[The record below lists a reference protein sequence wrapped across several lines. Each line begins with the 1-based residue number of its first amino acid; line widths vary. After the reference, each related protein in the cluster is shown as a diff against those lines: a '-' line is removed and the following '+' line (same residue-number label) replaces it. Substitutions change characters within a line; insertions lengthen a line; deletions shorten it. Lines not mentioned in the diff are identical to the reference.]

1 VHSAAALRLGYVR
14 AVGPVDL
21 RRRAPGAKAPVLI
34 LGFNAGLEDLLHPRR
49 QRQGQRQ
56 RQRLALRAFVVPTL
70 RQAQGRLLRKRR
82 EGWGTRFVSCG
93 GEVKVPVPRLFK
105 ERRDKDG
112 PPGIDPPFAKLI
124 RGGWFAKVFFMSDRV
139 MSESAM
145 SESTEQIR
153 ELLDSVYRVDSGRIL
168 ATLIRLLGD
177 FDLAEEAMH
186 EAFAA
191 ALSLWPKSGVPGNP
205 RPWLISTARF
215 KAIDTLRRRAR
226 FDASQDEF
234 VRYFEA
240 QSISAERSN
249 KNEEHGLE
257 DDYLEDDRLRLI
269 FTCCHP
275 SLAPDARVALT
286 LREVCGLTT
295 EEIAKAFLITP
306 RTLAQR
312 VVRAK
317 AKIRETPIR
326 YEVPT
331 PGELPERLGAVLQVI
346 YLVFNEGY
354 SAAAGAEVTR
364 AELTGEAIRL
374 GRLLVELHL
383 TELGPEPE
391 VIGLLSLMLLQESR
405 RAARNSPTG
414 ELILLENQDR
424 ALWNREQIAEG
435 VALLEKALQYRQ
447 KSRRFGSYTLQAA
460 IAAVHAEA
468 ESVARTDWRQIV
480 ALYDRLLQV
489 QPSPVVQLNRAVA
502 IAMRD
507 GPEAGLTNIDAVLE
521 HGELANYYLA
531 HSARADMCRRLG
543 RTAEARASY
552 EKALALTQQE
562 PERQF
567 LQERIRQLK

>member
-1 VHSAAALRLGYVR
+1 LSRFQNHGLDTLPRSA
-14 AVGPVDL
+14 
-21 RRRAPGAKAPVLI
+21 
-34 LGFNAGLEDLLHPRR
+34 
-49 QRQGQRQ
+49 
-56 RQRLALRAFVVPTL
+56 
-70 RQAQGRLLRKRR
+70 
-82 EGWGTRFVSCG
+82 S
-93 GEVKVPVPRLFK
+93 
-105 ERRDKDG
+105 
-112 PPGIDPPFAKLI
+112 IDPPFAKLI
-124 RGGWFAKVFFMSDRV
+124 RSSWFAKVVVMSERV
-139 MSESAM
+139 MSES
-145 SESTEQIR
+145 SSEQIR
-153 ELLDSVYRVDSGRIL
+153 ELLDSLYRVDSGRIL

-191 ALSLWPKSGVPGNP
+191 ALSLWPTSGVPGNP

-226 FDASQDEF
+226 FDASQDEL
-234 VRYFEA
+234 VRHLEA
-240 QSISAERSN
+240 QSSSAERSN
-249 KNEEHGLE
+249 KYAEGSLE
-257 DDYLEDDRLRLI
+257 DDRLEDDRLRLI

-275 SLAPDARVALT
+275 SLAPEARVALT

-295 EEIAKAFLITP
+295 EEIAKAFLTTP
-306 RTLAQR
+306 RALAQR
-312 VVRAK
+312 IVRAK
-317 AKIRETPIR
+317 AKIRETPIP

-331 PGELPERLGAVLQVI
+331 PQELPERLGAVLQVI

-374 GRLLVELHL
+374 GRLLTELHL
-383 TELGPEPE
+383 TELRPEPE
-391 VIGLLSLMLLQESR
+391 AIISEVMDPEVLGSEITGLLSLMLLQESR
-405 RAARNSPTG
+405 RAARTSPTG

-424 ALWNREQIAEG
+424 SLWSREQIAEG
-435 VALLEKALQYRQ
+435 VALLEKALVYQQ

-468 ESVARTDWRQIV
+468 ESVAATDWRQIV
-480 ALYDRLLQV
+480 ALYDQLLRI

-507 GPEAGLTNIDAVLE
+507 GPEAGLAHIDAVLE

-531 HSARADMCRRLG
+531 HSARADMYRRLG

>member
-1 VHSAAALRLGYVR
+1 LL
-14 AVGPVDL
+14 
-21 RRRAPGAKAPVLI
+21 PG
-34 LGFNAGLEDLLHPRR
+34 
-49 QRQGQRQ
+49 
-56 RQRLALRAFVVPTL
+56 
-70 RQAQGRLLRKRR
+70 
-82 EGWGTRFVSCG
+82 S
-93 GEVKVPVPRLFK
+93 
-105 ERRDKDG
+105 
-112 PPGIDPPFAKLI
+112 
-124 RGGWFAKVFFMSDRV
+124 WFAKVII
-139 MSESAM
+139 MSERVVPERVVPERVT
-145 SESTEQIR
+145 SEPYAKQTNDQIR
-153 ELLDSVYRVDSGRIL
+153 ELLDSLYRVDSGRIL

-191 ALSLWPKSGVPGNP
+191 ALSLWPTSGVPGNP

-226 FDASQDEF
+226 FDASQDEL
-234 VRYFEA
+234 VHHIEA
-240 QSISAERSN
+240 QSSSAERSS
-249 KNEEHGLE
+249 
-257 DDYLEDDRLRLI
+257 DDDFLEDDRLRLI

-295 EEIAKAFLITP
+295 EEIAKAFLTTP

-312 VVRAK
+312 IVRAK
-317 AKIRETPIR
+317 ARIREERIP

-331 PGELPERLGAVLQVI
+331 PQELPERLGAVLQVI

-374 GRLLVELHL
+374 GRLLVQLQ
-383 TELGPEPE
+383 PEPE
-391 VIGLLSLMLLQESR
+391 VMSSEVMGLLALMLLQESR
-405 RAARNSPTG
+405 RAARMSPTG
-414 ELILLENQDR
+414 DLILLENQNR
-424 ALWNREQIAEG
+424 SLWNREQIAEG
-435 VALLEKALQYRQ
+435 VALLEKALMQQQ
-447 KSRRFGSYTLQAA
+447 KSRLFGAYTLQAA

-468 ESVARTDWRQIV
+468 ESVAATDWRQIV
-480 ALYDRLLQV
+480 ALYDQLVRIQH
-489 QPSPVVQLNRAVA
+489 SPVVQLNRAVA

-507 GPEAGLTNIDAVLE
+507 GPEAGLAQIDAVLE
-521 HGELANYYLA
+521 PSSGKQSDLANYYLA

-567 LQERIRQLK
+567 LARRLEELK